1 MTLRQILILVALSG
15 IFIFVLYKFGVVVPD
30 STKITWIK

>member
-1 MTLRQILILVALSG
+1 MTLRQVLTLIDLNC
-15 IFIFVLYKFGVVVPD
+15 IFIFVLYNFGVIVLD